1 MIILKNLF
9 VLVWDIPKSC
19 HCFWYLSWLLRF
31 YMMYKRDRGYSS
43 CTPLDNA
50 KRMERN
56 PLFEIT
62 KTVFLQIVLMKLI
75 NLSTYPRFF
84 ISRNSLSTLPKAFS
98 WSIDTTN
105 VLLFLEVQFTVS
117 SRIVYKFENI
127 DRFGILDICS
137 LESACSWVI
146 VVMSEDVLHDWIDRS
161 SRPDVLCEKGAACN
175 FIKRETLARVFSCEF
190 CEISKNTFFYRT
202 PLVAASEQKVMN
214 LINKNNKK
222 KK

>member
-1 MIILKNLF
+1 
-9 VLVWDIPKSC
+9 
-19 HCFWYLSWLLRF
+19 
-31 YMMYKRDRGYSS
+31 
-43 CTPLDNA
+43 
-50 KRMERN
+50 MERN

-190 CEISKNTFFYRT
+190 CEISKNTYFYRT
-202 PLVAASEQKVMN
+202 PLDDCFWWSDNYHQQKSW
-214 LINKNNKK
+214 NNWLFIGIFLKLVIK
-222 KK
+222 FFTFESIIFCFQYRFSMRFVLSIFFFS